1 VSGPEGPVPPP
12 PSAWARLPLPG
23 SIARLLE
30 RFPPGA
36 ILLAVLTFGSYLVGL
51 LRDRVFA
58 RTFGAGTELDTYNA
72 ALLLPELV
80 LNMLVLSGLGAAF
93 VPVLLRTERDD
104 PARAEAFART
114 VITASALL
122 MAAASAV
129 LFVIAPWTTDLI
141 VPGFDAAQREEYVR
155 LLRLMLLSPILFAIS
170 SALGELL
177 VARQRFLAYGVAPL
191 LYNLG
196 IVLGALLLAPR
207 MGIEGVALG
216 TLAGAVL
223 HLGIRV
229 VGVVRAGFRY
239 RVALAIQTL
248 QFREFIRLSIPRILA
263 EPVETAT
270 FILFNGFASAMAAGS
285 ITAVSFA
292 RNFQSVPVSLI
303 GIAFSIAAFPVLSR
317 VAASGDR
324 GGFRRLVRDNVLLIG
339 GLSVLAG
346 IALALVSGI
355 AIRVLLGGE
364 AFDDED
370 VAITTTLLVVFAV
383 SVPLESL
390 THVLARAIYAT
401 RHTVLPVIASLVGL
415 AVIWVTLELLRES
428 QGLVAVPLAFAAG
441 MAVRVA
447 ILVGTLAWRV
457 RVLPEVA
464 AEP

>member
-1 VSGPEGPVPPP
+1 
-12 PSAWARLPLPG
+12 
-23 SIARLLE
+23 
-30 RFPPGA
+30 
-36 ILLAVLTFGSYLVGL
+36 
-51 LRDRVFA
+51 
-58 RTFGAGTELDTYNA
+58 
-72 ALLLPELV
+72 
-80 LNMLVLSGLGAAF
+80 
-93 VPVLLRTERDD
+93 
-104 PARAEAFART
+104 
-114 VITASALL
+114 

-129 LFVIAPWTTDLI
+129 LFLIAPWTVDLV

-196 IVLGALLLAPR
+196 IVLGALVLGPR
-207 MGIEGVALG
+207 MGIEGVAIG
-216 TLAGAVL
+216 TLVGAAL
-223 HLGIRV
+223 HLGIRI
-229 VGVVRAGFRY
+229 VGVIRAGFAY
-239 RVALAIQTL
+239 RFTLDIQTL
-248 QFREFIRLSIPRILA
+248 QFREFIRLSIPRIVA

-270 FILFNGFASAMAAGS
+270 FIAFNSFASAMAAGS

-324 GGFRRLVRDNVLLIG
+324 GRFRRLVRDNVLLIG

-346 IALALVSGI
+346 IALALVAGI

-364 AFDDED
+364 EFDDED
-370 VAITTTLLVVFAV
+370 VATTTTLLVVFAV

-390 THVLARAIYAT
+390 THVLARAVYAT
-401 RHTVLPVIASLVGL
+401 RHTLLAVLASLAGL
-415 AVIWVTLELLRES
+415 GTTILALELLRDG

-447 ILVGTLAWRV
+447 ILVGTLAWRI

>member
-1 VSGPEGPVPPP
+1 MSQPPGPLPPP
-12 PSAWARLPLPG
+12 PSAGTRLPLPG
-23 SIARLLE
+23 AIGHLLDRL
-30 RFPPGA
+30 PPGA
-36 ILLAVLTFGSYLVGL
+36 ILLSVLTFGSYLVGL

-58 RTFGAGTELDTYNA
+58 RTFGAGAELDVYNA
-72 ALLLPELV
+72 ALLVPELV

-104 PARAEAFART
+104 PERSVAFART

-122 MAAASAV
+122 MAVASAA
-129 LFVIAPWTTDLI
+129 LFLIAPWTADLV
-141 VPGFDAAQREEYVR
+141 VPGFDTAQRAEYTR

-196 IVLGALLLAPR
+196 IVLGALVLAPS
-207 MGIEGVALG
+207 MGIEGVAIG
-216 TLAGAVL
+216 TLVGALL

-229 VGVVRAGFRY
+229 VGVVRAGFAY
-239 RVALAIQTL
+239 RVALDIQTR
-248 QFREFIRLSIPRILA
+248 QFREFIRLSIPRVLA
-263 EPVETAT
+263 EPVEAAT

-324 GGFRRLVRDNVLLIG
+324 SRFRRLVRDNVLLIG
-339 GLSVLAG
+339 ALSALAG
-346 IALALVSGI
+346 VALALVAGV

-370 VAITTTLLVVFAV
+370 VATTSTLLVVFAI

-390 THVLARAIYAT
+390 THMLARAVYAT
-401 RHTVLPVIASLVGL
+401 RHTILPVIASLVGL
-415 AVIWVTLELLRES
+415 GVIWVTLELLRDS

-447 ILVGTLAWRV
+447 ILLGTLAWRV
-457 RVLPEVA
+457 RDLPEVA

>member
-1 VSGPEGPVPPP
+1 MLS
-12 PSAWARLPLPG
+12 
-23 SIARLLE
+23 
-30 RFPPGA
+30 
-36 ILLAVLTFGSYLVGL
+36 VLTFGSYLVGL

-58 RTFGAGTELDTYNA
+58 RTFGAGSELDVYNA

-93 VPVLLRTERDD
+93 VPVLLRAERDD
-104 PARAEAFART
+104 PTRAEAFART
-114 VITASALL
+114 VITSAALL
-122 MAAASAV
+122 MIVASAV
-129 LFVIAPWTTDLI
+129 LFVVAPWTADLV
-141 VPGFDAAQREEYVR
+141 VPGFDAAQRDDYVR

-177 VARQRFLAYGVAPL
+177 VARQRFVAYGVAPL

-196 IVLGALLLAPR
+196 IVLGALLLAPSL
-207 MGIEGVALG
+207 GIEGVAIG
-216 TLAGAVL
+216 TLVGAIL

-229 VGVVRAGFRY
+229 VGVMRAGFAY
-239 RVALAIQTL
+239 RFALDIQAR
-248 QFREFIRLSIPRILA
+248 QFLEFIRLSIPRIVA
-263 EPVETAT
+263 EPVEAAT

-324 GGFRRLVRDNVLLIG
+324 GRFRRLVRDDVLLIG
-339 GLSVLAG
+339 GLSALAG

-370 VAITTTLLVVFAV
+370 VAITSTLLVVFAI

-390 THVLARAIYAT
+390 THMLARAVYAT
-401 RHTVLPVIASLVGL
+401 RHTILPVIASLVGL
-415 AVIWVTLELLRES
+415 GVIWVTLELLRDS

-441 MAVRVA
+441 MAVRVV
-447 ILVGTLAWRV
+447 ILLGTLAWRV

-464 AEP
+464 TEP

>member
-1 VSGPEGPVPPP
+1 V
-12 PSAWARLPLPG
+12 
-23 SIARLLE
+23 RLLE

-36 ILLAVLTFGSYLVGL
+36 ILLSVLTFGSYLMGL

-58 RTFGAGTELDTYNA
+58 RSFGAGEELDVYNA

-114 VITASALL
+114 VITASASL
-122 MAAASAV
+122 MIVASAV
-129 LFVIAPWTTDLI
+129 MFVIAPWTADLV

-155 LLRLMLLSPILFAIS
+155 LLRLMLLSPILFAVS

-177 VARQRFLAYGVAPL
+177 VARQRFLAYGIAPL

-196 IVLGALLLAPR
+196 IVLGALVLAPS
-207 MGIEGVALG
+207 MGIEGVAIG
-216 TLAGAVL
+216 TIIGALL
-223 HLGIRV
+223 HLGIRI
-229 VGVVRAGFRY
+229 VGVVRTGFGY
-239 RVALAIQTL
+239 RFALAIQTL
-248 QFREFIRLSIPRILA
+248 QFREFIRLSIPRIVA

-270 FILFNGFASAMAAGS
+270 FIAFNGFASAMAAGS

-317 VAASGDR
+317 VAAGGDR
-324 GGFRRLVRDNVLLIG
+324 GRFGRLVRDNVLLIG

-355 AIRVLLGGE
+355 AIRLLLGGE

-370 VAITTTLLVVFAV
+370 VAVTTTLLVVFAI

-390 THVLARAIYAT
+390 THVLARAVYAT
-401 RHTVLPVIASLVGL
+401 RHTILPVIASLVGL
-415 AVIWVTLELLRES
+415 GTTILALELLRDS
-428 QGLVAVPLAFAAG
+428 QGLVAVPLAFGAG
-441 MAVRVA
+441 MAVRVV
-447 ILVGTLAWRV
+447 ILAGTVAWRI